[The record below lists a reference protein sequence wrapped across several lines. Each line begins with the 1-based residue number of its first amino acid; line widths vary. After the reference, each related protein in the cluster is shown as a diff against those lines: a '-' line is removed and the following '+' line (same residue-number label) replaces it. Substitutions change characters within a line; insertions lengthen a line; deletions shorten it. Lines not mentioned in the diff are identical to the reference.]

1 MPEFN
6 ENDLELLCAKHKLQE
21 VFVSL
26 TELRDAEGFLKDL
39 KSELFKHNTMEDTM
53 KGLQE
58 FKDAI
63 EYTLGAV
70 DSLHVLLHH
79 RLGYGGE

>member
-39 KSELFKHNTMEDTM
+39 KSELGK
-53 KGLQE
+53 
-58 FKDAI
+58 
-63 EYTLGAV
+63 
-70 DSLHVLLHH
+70 
-79 RLGYGGE
+79 